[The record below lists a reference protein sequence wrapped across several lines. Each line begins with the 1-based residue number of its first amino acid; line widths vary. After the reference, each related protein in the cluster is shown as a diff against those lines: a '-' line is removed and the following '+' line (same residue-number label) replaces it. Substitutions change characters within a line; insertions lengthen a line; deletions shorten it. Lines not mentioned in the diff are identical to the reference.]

1 MLHYLLYKALLD
13 ERTRDLVAESRC
25 HQLVAEAIH
34 DSGQGNEWA
43 PRLKTVTA
51 SLVLRFNGRRGA
63 RAGST
68 ATSVSGVGPMG
79 CSA

>member
-13 ERTRDLVAESRC
+13 ERTRDLVAVSRR
-25 HQLVAEAIH
+25 HQMVAEASH
-34 DSGQGNEWA
+34 SSGQGNEWA
-43 PRLKTVTA
+43 PRLKAVTTR
-51 SLVLRFNGRRGA
+51 VLRFNGRRGA

-68 ATSVSGVGPMG
+68 ATPVSGAGPMG

>member
-13 ERTRDLVAESRC
+13 ERTRDLVAVSRR

-34 DSGQGNEWA
+34 NSGQGNEWA
-43 PRLKTVTA
+43 PRLKAVTA
-51 SLVLRFNGRRGA
+51 RMVPRFNDRRGA
-63 RAGST
+63 HTGST
-68 ATSVSGVGPMG
+68 VTTVSGAGPMG